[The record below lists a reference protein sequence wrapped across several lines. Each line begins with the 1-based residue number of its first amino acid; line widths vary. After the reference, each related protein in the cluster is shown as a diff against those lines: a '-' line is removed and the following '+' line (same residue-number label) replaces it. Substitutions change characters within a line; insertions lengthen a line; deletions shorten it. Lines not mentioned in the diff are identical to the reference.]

1 MKMTPKPN
9 FTPRAQQA
17 INEAKKVAKKYNSEF
32 VCIDHLFFGMVKLN
46 AGILSEIL
54 YLLNIDQIALKD
66 EIEDSF
72 SQSLDT
78 AGFSIE
84 SDIDPSFDEEFHLIL
99 KVSASISEKLDHE
112 YVGLEHMLL
121 ALLKFEGSPI
131 PSFFKSFNA
140 SEEDIISE
148 VREYLHLSKENT
160 NHKKESYYSPPKP
173 KVKDTSL
180 QNLEKHALNLNSLAS
195 KGKFDDIIGK
205 KEEISSV
212 CEILCRRTKNNPVL
226 LGEPGVGK
234 TAIVEGLAQRIVK
247 AEAPDFLL
255 AKVIYSL
262 DLGSLIAGTKYRG
275 QFEERLKNIIDEAK
289 KNKNII
295 LFIDEIHTLV
305 GAGAAGFCL
314 GPKATLEDAELV
326 QNILNT
332 LG

>member
-1 MKMTPKPN
+1 
-9 FTPRAQQA
+9 
-17 INEAKKVAKKYNSEF
+17 
-32 VCIDHLFFGMVKLN
+32 
-46 AGILSEIL
+46 
-54 YLLNIDQIALKD
+54 
-66 EIEDSF
+66 
-72 SQSLDT
+72 
-78 AGFSIE
+78 
-84 SDIDPSFDEEFHLIL
+84 
-99 KVSASISEKLDHE
+99 
-112 YVGLEHMLL
+112 MLL

-305 GAGAAGFCL
+305 GAGAAEGSMDAANMLKPLLARGELKCIGATTQDEYKKTILKDGALDRRFQSVKVNEPNKEETKQILL
-314 GPKATLEDAELV
+314 GIKKKYEQFLPLALTALGLLLFELLIRKFYLKSLIADV
-326 QNILNT
+326 
-332 LG
+332 